1 MRRYRSISLI
11 LLSISSFIGL
21 FRGYRMIWYKE
32 GNNLIRLYPQE
43 IIRNSIF
50 SNYIVYGW
58 ILFFL
63 VGVYGLIA
71 FGCTLFNIRNYAYFI
86 IVAGIFALFF
96 TSINLAYTSF
106 GFIHLILF
114 PICFLIILLGIL
126 QTPRE
131 F

>member
-1 MRRYRSISLI
+1 MRRYRIISLI
-11 LLSISSFIGL
+11 LLFISSFIGL

-32 GNNLIRLYPQE
+32 GNNLIRLYPKE

-50 SNYIVYGW
+50 SNYTVYGW

-63 VGVYGLIA
+63 VGVYGLIT
-71 FGCTLFNIRNYAYFI
+71 FGCTLSKIRYYGYFI
-86 IVAGIFALFF
+86 IVEGIFALFF
-96 TSINLAYTSF
+96 TSINFAYTSF
-106 GFIHLILF
+106 SFVHAILL